1 MKQRLIVTRAMP
13 PRVVARVRVEFDSPA
28 PGDRDLSDDEA
39 LAMAANADALMISSN
54 LKLTADRIAALPDRI
69 KIVATCSVGFEHID
83 VAAARHKHLPVT
95 NTPDVLTDCTA
106 DLTMLLVLAACR
118 RAAEYGDIMRAG
130 WGKPMGQGEMLG
142 LRVSGRALGILG
154 MGRIG
159 QAVARRARG
168 FGMRIIY
175 CNRHRL
181 PPELEQGATY
191 FADFDAMLP
200 HCQVLSLHAAS
211 GPETARIMDAAAFSR
226 LPDNAVF
233 VNASRG
239 ALVDEEALI
248 AALTTGR
255 LFAAGLDVFA
265 AEPSIDPRLL
275 QLKTVFMTPHM
286 GSATVETRDE
296 MGFRA
301 LDNIQAVLAGRPP
314 IDPLWN

>member
-1 MKQRLIVTRAMP
+1 MANV
-13 PRVVARVRVEFDSPA
+13 
-28 PGDRDLSDDEA
+28 GD
-39 LAMAANADALMISSN
+39 ADGLLCM
-54 LKLTADRIAALPDRI
+54 LTDKIDAALLACGP
-69 KIVATCSVGFEHID
+69 KLKVVSQMAVGYDNID
-83 VAAARHKHLPVT
+83 VAACAERGIAVG

-118 RAAEYGDIMRAG
+118 RAAEYGEIMRAG

-168 FGMRIIY
+168 FGMRIMY

-191 FADFDAMLP
+191 FTDFNAMLP

-211 GPETARIMDAAAFSR
+211 GPETVRIMDAAAFSR

-248 AALTTGR
+248 AALTTGK

-275 QLKTVFMTPHM
+275 QFKNVFMTPHM

-314 IDPLWN
+314 IDPLWS